1 MSRSNLS
8 RDDLE
13 DILDR
18 FATNLHD
25 IRIVLRSI
33 SDAAGTVAEAIE
45 QNLDALS
52 QIDAQAK
59 TDAAQGE
66 QDGPPPRRVAEDLTM
81 LLREHLTSFT
91 TVTGRQPV
99 EVAVTTE
106 YREHLH
112 AAAEEAAGYQL
123 DPESIDR
130 FWGLPVVVDDTIP
143 EQPGFEIR

>member
-1 MSRSNLS
+1 VSRSNLP
-8 RDDLE
+8 REDLE
-13 DILDR
+13 SILTS
-18 FATNLHD
+18 FAKNLHE
-25 IRIVLRSI
+25 IRLVLRSI

-45 QNLDALS
+45 ENLGAL
-52 QIDAQAK
+52 QQLETQA
-59 TDAAQGE
+59 E
-66 QDGPPPRRVAEDLTM
+66 QDSSPPQRVAEDLTM

-112 AAAEEAAGYQL
+112 AAAEEAAGYQI